1 MDLDIKILNSLE
13 KEYYIYLTNNWEEE
27 VKMDEIINKL
37 RKSKRKV
44 KKVFNMLKKE
54 IDLEESL
61 VDSRILEELTTL
73 AKIDEEI
80 TEIIYL
86 VLDNKNS

>member
-1 MDLDIKILNSLE
+1 
-13 KEYYIYLTNNWEEE
+13 
-27 VKMDEIINKL
+27 MDEIINKL

-86 VLDNKNS
+86 ILDNKNS

>member
-1 MDLDIKILNSLE
+1 
-13 KEYYIYLTNNWEEE
+13 
-27 VKMDEIINKL
+27 MDEILNKL

-44 KKVFNMLKKE
+44 KKVFNMLKEE
-54 IDLEESL
+54 IDLKDSL
-61 VDSRILEELTTL
+61 IDSRILEELTTL

-86 VLDNKNS
+86 ILDIKNS

>member
-1 MDLDIKILNSLE
+1 M
-13 KEYYIYLTNNWEEE
+13 Y
-27 VKMDEIINKL
+27 EIINKL

-44 KKVFNMLKKE
+44 KKVFNMLKNE
-54 IDLEESL
+54 VDLKDSL

-86 VLDNKNS
+86 ILDIKNS

>member
-1 MDLDIKILNSLE
+1 
-13 KEYYIYLTNNWEEE
+13 
-27 VKMDEIINKL
+27 MDEIINKL

-44 KKVFNMLKKE
+44 KKVFNMLKNE
-54 IDLEESL
+54 VDLKDSL

-86 VLDNKNS
+86 ILDIKNS

>member
-1 MDLDIKILNSLE
+1 ME
-13 KEYYIYLTNNWEEE
+13 
-27 VKMDEIINKL
+27 EIINKL

-44 KKVFNMLKKE
+44 KKVFNMLKNE
-54 IDLEESL
+54 VDLKDSL

-80 TEIIYL
+80 TDVIYL
-86 VLDNKNS
+86 ILDIKNSQNSDLDGFHFF

>member
-86 VLDNKNS
+86 VLDKNS

>member
-1 MDLDIKILNSLE
+1 ME
-13 KEYYIYLTNNWEEE
+13 
-27 VKMDEIINKL
+27 EIINKL

-44 KKVFNMLKKE
+44 KKVFNMLKNE
-54 IDLEESL
+54 VDLKDSL

-80 TEIIYL
+80 TDIIYL
-86 VLDNKNS
+86 ILDIKNSQNSDLDGFHFF

>member
-1 MDLDIKILNSLE
+1 
-13 KEYYIYLTNNWEEE
+13 
-27 VKMDEIINKL
+27 MDEIINKL

-44 KKVFNMLKKE
+44 KKVFNMLKNE
-54 IDLEESL
+54 VDLKDSL

-86 VLDNKNS
+86 ILDSKNS

>member
-1 MDLDIKILNSLE
+1 
-13 KEYYIYLTNNWEEE
+13 
-27 VKMDEIINKL
+27 MDEIINKL

-86 VLDNKNS
+86 VLDKNS

>member
-1 MDLDIKILNSLE
+1 
-13 KEYYIYLTNNWEEE
+13 
-27 VKMDEIINKL
+27 MDEIINKL
-37 RKSKRKV
+37 RKSKRKI
-44 KKVFNMLKKE
+44 KKVFNMLKNE
-54 IDLEESL
+54 VDLKDSL

-86 VLDNKNS
+86 ILDIKNS

>member
-1 MDLDIKILNSLE
+1 MDLDIKILNFLE
-13 KEYYIYLTNNWEEE
+13 KEYYTYLINDWEEE
-27 VKMDEIINKL
+27 AKMDEILNKL

-44 KKVFNMLKKE
+44 KKVFNMLKEE
-54 IDLEESL
+54 IDLKDSL
-61 VDSRILEELTTL
+61 IDSRILEELTTL

-86 VLDNKNS
+86 ILDIKNS

>member
-1 MDLDIKILNSLE
+1 MYK
-13 KEYYIYLTNNWEEE
+13 
-27 VKMDEIINKL
+27 IINKL
-37 RKSKRKV
+37 RSSKRKV
-44 KKVFNMLKKE
+44 KKVFNMLKNE
-54 IDLEESL
+54 IDLKDSL

-86 VLDNKNS
+86 ILDIKNS